1 MAGKPRTAV
10 VRFTVPFFDADPMQI
25 VWHGNYLKYFE
36 LARDRLL
43 CDAGIDMYRTYQQ
56 TGYTYPITRTQTKH
70 IRPLRPRDEVECK
83 AILVEFECRLV
94 FDFELR
100 NVATGMICVKG
111 RTEQAAVRLDDWSLE
126 LRLPDYIRRALA
138 GEATESSVPP
148 SE

>member
-1 MAGKPRTAV
+1 MPRTAV
-10 VRFTVPFFDADPMQI
+10 VRFVVPFFDADPMHV

-43 CDAGIDMYRTYQQ
+43 RDAGIDLYGTFQQ
-56 TGYTYPITRTQTKH
+56 TGYIYPITRTQTKH
-70 IRPLRPRDEVECK
+70 IRPLRVRDEVECK

-111 RTEQAAVRLDDWSLE
+111 RTEQAAVRTSDWSME
-126 LRLPDYIRRALA
+126 LRLPDYLRRALA
-138 GEATESSVPP
+138 ADSTESSVPP
-148 SE
+148 SG